1 MRETTIEKSWDIIME
16 FLKLDDDM
24 STRDYGNL
32 TMKNA
37 VERTSE
43 QMDISN
49 GMRTCYN
56 WITILLII
64 IIAMKE
70 HQRHTI

>member
-24 STRDYGNL
+24 STRDYDNL

-37 VERTSE
+37 VEKTSE
-43 QMDISN
+43 QMNISN
-49 GMRTCYN
+49 GMRTCHN

-64 IIAMKE
+64 IIAIKE
-70 HQRHTI
+70 HQRHTR

>member
-1 MRETTIEKSWDIIME
+1 ME

-24 STRDYGNL
+24 STRDYDNL

-49 GMRTCYN
+49 GMRTCHN
-56 WITILLII
+56 WITILRII
-64 IIAMKE
+64 IIAIKE
-70 HQRHTI
+70 HQRHTH